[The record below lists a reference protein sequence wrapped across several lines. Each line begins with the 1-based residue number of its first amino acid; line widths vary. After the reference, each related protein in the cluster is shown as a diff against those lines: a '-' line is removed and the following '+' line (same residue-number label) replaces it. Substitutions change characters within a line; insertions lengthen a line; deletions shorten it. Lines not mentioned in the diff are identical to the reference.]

1 MAKIL
6 IAESEVECF
15 TQRKIM
21 FEEAGHE
28 VFQFSDMDEMSQ
40 WATSEDVCGVVL
52 SEHFTLGDPTH
63 LIEKVKAKFLAPIM
77 VCTDLKDEDTH
88 SALLESG
95 ADDVI
100 TTSATP
106 RLWQARLNALLRQ
119 YSSDKSAVLTFG
131 SLVVDSQAR
140 LVTLNNREVYLTSH
154 EFELLW
160 LLARNAGNVLS
171 REYVYQTIIEKPYQD
186 DTRTV
191 DVRISRL
198 RKKLEDDPSQPS
210 KIKTIWK
217 QGYIFV
223 REAWK

>member
-1 MAKIL
+1 
-6 IAESEVECF
+6 
-15 TQRKIM
+15 
-21 FEEAGHE
+21 
-28 VFQFSDMDEMSQ
+28 
-40 WATSEDVCGVVL
+40 
-52 SEHFTLGDPTH
+52 
-63 LIEKVKAKFLAPIM
+63 
-77 VCTDLKDEDTH
+77 
-88 SALLESG
+88 
-95 ADDVI
+95 
-100 TTSATP
+100 
-106 RLWQARLNALLRQ
+106 
-119 YSSDKSAVLTFG
+119 
-131 SLVVDSQAR
+131 R